1 MVELDVS
8 QHKVGGNLFMVCG
21 FMPTPFLIGGC
32 DMCLIHPR
40 KIEIELLPDAIKA
53 LDDIC
58 DTTGVS
64 RSEIIEKMLL
74 KYMPIEEERAF
85 SVIVDDIIT
94 RTERLSEEGQRR
106 VLLRVKELVENI
118 L

>member
-1 MVELDVS
+1 MS
-8 QHKVGGNLFMVCG
+8 
-21 FMPTPFLIGGC
+21 LIY
-32 DMCLIHPR
+32 PK

-58 DTTGVS
+58 DATSVS

-74 KYMPIEEERAF
+74 KYMPIEEDRAVE
-85 SVIVDDIIT
+85 VIVDDIIT
-94 RTERLSEEGQRR
+94 RTERLNEEGKRR
-106 VLLRVKELVENI
+106 VLLRVKELIEK

>member
-1 MVELDVS
+1 MS
-8 QHKVGGNLFMVCG
+8 
-21 FMPTPFLIGGC
+21 LIY
-32 DMCLIHPR
+32 PK

-58 DTTGVS
+58 DATGVS

-74 KYMPIEEERAF
+74 KYMPIEEDRAVE
-85 SVIVDDIIT
+85 VIVDDIIT
-94 RTERLSEEGQRR
+94 RTERLNEEGKRR
-106 VLLRVKELVENI
+106 VLLRVKELIEK